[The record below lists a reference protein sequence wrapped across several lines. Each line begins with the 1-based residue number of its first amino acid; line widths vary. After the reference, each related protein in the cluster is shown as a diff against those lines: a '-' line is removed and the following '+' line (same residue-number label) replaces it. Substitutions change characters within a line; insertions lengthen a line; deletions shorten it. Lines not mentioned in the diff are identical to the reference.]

1 MKKYIIIL
9 ILTLISWVNSFSQEI
24 ITYKGDTLVALSPE
38 KIRTINAVFVE
49 HDYFKKEI
57 ELYKKSFS
65 VDSALISYQDSIIRV
80 KDIIIDKK
88 DSYFT
93 DLVRDLETT
102 ISEERKKYRLTRTLL
117 GTTGTISVI
126 FGIIIL
132 CK

>member
-9 ILTLISWVNSFSQEI
+9 IFILVSWVNCFSQEI
-24 ITYKGDTLVALSPE
+24 ITHNGDTLVALSHKDV
-38 KIRTINAVFVE
+38 KIINTVFVE

-57 ELYKKSFS
+57 ELYKKSFL
-65 VDSALISYQDSIIRV
+65 VDSALISYQDSVIRV
-80 KDIIIDKK
+80 KDIIINKK

-93 DLVRDLETT
+93 DLVKNLETT
-102 ISEERKKYRLTRTLL
+102 IDEERKKYRRVKTLL
-117 GTTGTISVI
+117 GTTGTMSVI

>member
-9 ILTLISWVNSFSQEI
+9 IFILVSWVNCFSQEI
-24 ITYKGDTLVALSPE
+24 ITYKGDTLIALSP
-38 KIRTINAVFVE
+38 KDVKTINAVFVE
-49 HDYFKKEI
+49 HGYFKKEI
-57 ELYKKSFS
+57 ELYKKSFL
-65 VDSALISYQDSIIRV
+65 VDSALISYQDSIIRA

-88 DSYFT
+88 DLYFT

-102 ISEERKKYRLTRTLL
+102 ISEERKKYRRVKTLL
-117 GTTGTISVI
+117 GTTGAVSVI

>member
-49 HDYFKKEI
+49 HGYFKKEI
-57 ELYKKSFS
+57 ELYKKSFL

-88 DSYFT
+88 DLYFT

-117 GTTGTISVI
+117 RTTGAVSVI

>member
-57 ELYKKSFS
+57 ELYKKSFL